1 VVNNRS
7 SWTSCT
13 AHPHRDVRLAL
24 AIEVATV
31 MLLVGQCFG
40 RGFHP
45 DGVSE

>member
-1 VVNNRS
+1 VVNNWS

-13 AHPHRDVRLAL
+13 AHPPGDVRLAV

-40 RGFHP
+40 RGFRP